1 MRVLILFLFITYIFA
16 NEVNNTEINNTN
28 TMIDENKYEINNT
41 IVEKNTTYEIN
52 NTLADE
58 VNDTKINPPIQMT
71 EEYIQDIQTYE
82 NELSIAVILDKKK
95 FFKFIPSLLNS
106 INAYLI
112 KKDINY
118 HIKLYDMDENLT
130 KELNDITKEYQYIF
144 TYFTD
149 TKKVKEL
156 NNYPDNYFFIPT
168 LSKNQVEGNVSD
180 NIYFGGMDYKDQIN
194 KLNQYINDFTIIIR
208 DNSQLSKYITQVVNK
223 ELLQPHTI
231 KKYPIRYTKAYD
243 NSFVY
248 MNTKT
253 PNTAQILS
261 TFTYKK
267 ISPKSIFSTQ
277 INYSPL
283 IFLLTNPE
291 DIQNII
297 IANSIFDINPI
308 IEDNNLNL
316 GSDINFNWLNFAT
329 STLLNEA
336 YLLEIEEYKYF
347 LNDFNLYIFNNQV
360 NYHTNLYRIKG
371 NGFIKIAE

>member
-1 MRVLILFLFITYIFA
+1 
-16 NEVNNTEINNTN
+16 
-28 TMIDENKYEINNT
+28 
-41 IVEKNTTYEIN
+41 
-52 NTLADE
+52 
-58 VNDTKINPPIQMT
+58 
-71 EEYIQDIQTYE
+71 
-82 NELSIAVILDKKK
+82 
-95 FFKFIPSLLNS
+95 
-106 INAYLI
+106 
-112 KKDINY
+112 
-118 HIKLYDMDENLT
+118 
-130 KELNDITKEYQYIF
+130 
-144 TYFTD
+144 
-149 TKKVKEL
+149 
-156 NNYPDNYFFIPT
+156 
-168 LSKNQVEGNVSD
+168 
-180 NIYFGGMDYKDQIN
+180 MDYKDQIN

-208 DNSQLSKYITQVVNK
+208 DNSQLSKYITKVVNK
-223 ELLQPHTI
+223 TLLEPHII
-231 KKYPIRYTKAYD
+231 KKYPINYTKEFD
-243 NSFVY
+243 NTFIY
-248 MNTKT
+248 LNTNT

-316 GSDINFNWLNFAT
+316 GSDIDFNWLNFAT

-371 NGFIKIAE
+371 NGFIKIVE